1 MKRVSVV
8 LALALA
14 ASLIFV
20 GTAYANFGP
29 HGGYTDDT
37 DACAG
42 CHRAHTSFAQVGWT
56 DNFGVQHESALIV
69 SSATTMS
76 QFCYACHGNQAP
88 GASTNVQGGIFDSG
102 PSGALGQGVGA
113 DNGGVTV
120 QYVTDSTF
128 GATLNGGGFDSVNT
142 SPTTSSHGM
151 DLGAATAPTWGTGS
165 AAQTAGGVNLT
176 CTDCHD
182 PHGSANY
189 RLLKNTVNGVTVG
202 SYGLDGETPDAWV
215 ISRETGFPYSS
226 AVKGFLKHEAG
237 AAQMAIYVPNYTE
250 TEYGYDPAWAGTRG
264 ITDWCS
270 ACHTQYNNRSS
281 IYDYG
286 TYFQNVA
293 GTAQV
298 GSRTFHRH
306 PVNIDLQLAYGAA
319 RETAESV
326 VFDPLI
332 PLEERTGPGVT
343 NPNAPGTWDQFDNLN
358 CLTCHRAHGVASTM
372 QGWAEAHAD
381 TRSVDPTWTVVR
393 TPGSGGVDPVFDSA
407 LLRVDNRG
415 VCERCHNK

>member
-1 MKRVSVV
+1 VKRVILVV
-8 LALALA
+8 ALALA
-14 ASLIFV
+14 ANLLFA
-20 GTAYANFGP
+20 GAAYANFGP

-56 DNFGVQHESALIV
+56 DNFGVVHESALLV
-69 SSATTMS
+69 SSATSMS
-76 QFCYACHGNQAP
+76 EFCYACHGNQAP
-88 GASTNVQGGIFDSG
+88 GASTNVQAGIFDSG
-102 PSGALGQGVGA
+102 PSGAAGQVVG
-113 DNGGVTV
+113 DSNGGVTV
-120 QYVTDSTF
+120 AYVTESTF
-128 GATLNGGGFDSVNT
+128 NAPLNGGGFDTVGLV
-142 SPTTSSHGM
+142 PATSSHGM
-151 DLGAATAPTWGTGS
+151 DLGPATAPMWGAGS
-165 AAQTAGGVNLT
+165 SVPVGTNLT

-189 RLLKNTVNGVTVG
+189 RLLKNTVNGVPVG
-202 SYGLDGETPDAWV
+202 SYGVDGETPDAWV
-215 ISRETGFPYSS
+215 ISREIGYPYD
-226 AVKGFLKHEAG
+226 AVTRGWLKHEAG
-237 AAQMAIYVPNYTE
+237 AVQMAAYVPNYTD
-250 TEYGYDPAWAGTRG
+250 TRYGYDPAWAGTRG
-264 ITDWCS
+264 VTDWCS

-281 IYDYG
+281 VYDYG

-298 GSRTFHRH
+298 GARTFHRH
-306 PVNIDLQLAYGAA
+306 PVNIDLTLAYGPG

-326 VFDPLI
+326 IFDPLI
-332 PLEERTGPGVT
+332 PLEERTGPGVV
-343 NPNAPGTWDQFDNLN
+343 NANAPGTWDENDNLS
-358 CLTCHRAHGVASTM
+358 CLTCHNAHGTAAQM
-372 QGWAEAHAD
+372 AGWAEAHAD